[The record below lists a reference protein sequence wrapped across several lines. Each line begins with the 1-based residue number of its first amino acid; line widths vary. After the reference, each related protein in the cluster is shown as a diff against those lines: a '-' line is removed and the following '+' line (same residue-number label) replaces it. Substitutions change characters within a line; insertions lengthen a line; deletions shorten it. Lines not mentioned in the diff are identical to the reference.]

1 MSQRINNLSSLER
14 TISALLGLGLSLLTR
29 RSGSTALRALTG
41 LAGAA
46 LLARAYAG
54 HCGLKAAVMGQ
65 TSLRDGLSEQWKR
78 IADGTII
85 PKKEAVSSA
94 HAGQSR
100 AFDESSD
107 ESPASDPPASRAP
120 GVRPVNA
127 EAKSESSAEPKD
139 GGRFAT

>member
-78 IADGTII
+78 IAGGTII
-85 PKKEAVSSA
+85 PKEAMSSA

-139 GGRFAT
+139 GRRFGT